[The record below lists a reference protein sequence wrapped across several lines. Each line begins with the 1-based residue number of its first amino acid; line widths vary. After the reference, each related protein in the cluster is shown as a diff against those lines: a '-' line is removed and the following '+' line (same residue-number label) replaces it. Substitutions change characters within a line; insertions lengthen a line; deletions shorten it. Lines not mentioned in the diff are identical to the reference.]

1 MKAKFASVLMIALPG
16 ITFAQNGGGDAAK
29 ARAALAPFA
38 KLVGTWEGDARVT
51 LVPGQPAQVVR
62 QREEITLT
70 NGGTVLKVHGVGRAT
85 DGEKKGT
92 IVFEAN
98 ATAWFDAQQNKLR
111 MVAKTAT
118 GDSTEASLEFRPDT
132 LIWGFPIQGG
142 RVRFTIHYTDTDWH
156 EVGHWIA
163 PNGAAIPTLDMRLKK
178 KK

>member
-1 MKAKFASVLMIALPG
+1 MRSKFAFALLIALPG
-16 ITFAQNGGGDAAK
+16 VAVAQNRSDAAK
-29 ARAALAPFA
+29 AKAALAPFA

-62 QREEITLT
+62 QVETITLS
-70 NGGTVLKVHGVGRAT
+70 NDGTILKVHGVGRAAE
-85 DGEKKGT
+85 GEKKGS

-163 PNGAAIPTLDMRLKK
+163 PNGQAIPTLDMRLKK